1 MTSNYRF
8 AQFTFSPERQLLTGS
23 GTPIR
28 IGSRAAA
35 ILHLLIERRDSLVSK
50 RDIFARVWPGLE
62 IGEESIRFN
71 IAALRRALNEDQNE
85 FPFILNDPG
94 RGYRFVAPV
103 TEVKEGE
110 TPAPTPVPGPGR
122 GNLPVRLT
130 SLLGRDQTLEHLA
143 HSLTEKRLLT
153 LVGPG
158 GIGKTSVAVA
168 VAHRVAERYPDGTW
182 LVDLA
187 PLEDP
192 QLMPLILGTLLGVPR
207 STHGSLDSVLEFVS
221 ARRMLIV
228 LDNCERLV
236 EESAR
241 LAERLLAAAPGVHIV
256 ATSREALS
264 IPPEQVFRLPPLE
277 TPPRNDQSLSATG
290 KRSYP
295 AVCLFIERALTR
307 SMQFDPNEEELEFI
321 ADICRRLDGNP
332 LAIELAAAATGL
344 VGVGGIAAGLDRR
357 FALLT
362 RGYRTSAARHRTL
375 RAVMDWSYDFLP
387 SQTRTVLCRLS
398 VFRGAFSLEAAE
410 EIAQCPLIGNWE
422 VVEHLTSLTDKSL
435 VTSVLDQRVPE
446 FRLLE
451 TVRAY
456 AGEKFRATGEL
467 DSLMQRLAERCR
479 RIFGRALDPSNI
491 GISPAMRVSYLHQ
504 VDDLRA
510 SLDWAFAADSRLQ
523 LAVELTLAA
532 APTLDSLG
540 LFAEGHQI
548 LRTAIERLERTEP
561 LDREGLMRLYALV
574 APLSGWISLAGDG
587 IESASR
593 RLLELASDTGR
604 VDFQLSALRSLF
616 LVALLS
622 GQNFVAREYCTQ
634 MAEIGRDAGDPYTCV
649 VAQQR
654 IGAMS
659 TIMGEHDA
667 ALRTFADM
675 ALDTHP
681 DSPVETVRYFY
692 EPVCIQKSYLAR
704 TLWCVGDLDGALHEA
719 QGALQRANRLAHLPT
734 QFVTLI
740 QASALIPLWT
750 GPRQT
755 ATEAVRLCNEV
766 AGEDRSRRKYA
777 RVFSACLQ
785 IKYGDASAGTRS
797 LCEELLATGFDINT
811 LAPSQAVF
819 YAALA
824 EGFYLTQQY
833 AEALELVERALEQAR
848 VSAGVWFNPELLR
861 IRACAL
867 AAQGA
872 PRETIESCFDTA
884 LITARQQRGLYWE
897 LRTAV
902 SHAQYLASLQY
913 EREAY
918 SLLSPVYAKFTQGF
932 DLAELRM
939 ARQLLD
945 RWAPVQ

>member
-1 MTSNYRF
+1 M
-8 AQFTFSPERQLLTGS
+8 
-23 GTPIR
+23 I
-28 IGSRAAA
+28 
-35 ILHLLIERRDSLVSK
+35 
-50 RDIFARVWPGLE
+50 
-62 IGEESIRFN
+62 
-71 IAALRRALNEDQNE
+71 
-85 FPFILNDPG
+85 PG

-103 TEVKEGE
+103 TEMKEGE

-192 QLMPLILGTLLGVPR
+192 QLMPLILGPLLGVPR

-241 LAERLLAAAPGVHIV
+241 LAERILAAAPGVHIV
-256 ATSREALS
+256 ATSREALR

-277 TPPRNDQSLSATG
+277 TPPGNDESLSATG

-295 AVCLFIERALTR
+295 AVSLFIERALTR
-307 SMQFDPNEEELEFI
+307 SLQFDPSKEELEFI

-387 SQTRTVLCRLS
+387 TQTRTVLCRLS

-435 VTSVLDQRVPE
+435 VTSVLDLPVPE

-467 DSLMQRLAERCR
+467 DSLMQRLAERCSADIR
-479 RIFGRALDPSNI
+479 PRPRFVEDI
-491 GISPAMRVSYLHQ
+491 GISPAMPRQLSAPGGRPARLVGLGICRRQPLATWSGIDPGSGAGVGQ
-504 VDDLRA
+504 PRSVRGRA
-510 SLDWAFAADSRLQ
+510 SGYYGPRSK
-523 LAVELTLAA
+523 
-532 APTLDSLG
+532 
-540 LFAEGHQI
+540 
-548 LRTAIERLERTEP
+548 RLERTEP

-574 APLSGWISLAGDG
+574 APLSGWMESGRRCR

-681 DSPVETVRYFY
+681 DTPVETVRYFY

-704 TLWCVGDLDGALHEA
+704 TLWCVGDLDSALHQAGGALE
-719 QGALQRANRLAHLPT
+719 RANRLAHLPT

-750 GPRQT
+750 GPRET
-755 ATEAVRLCNEV
+755 AAEAVRLCSEV

-777 RVFSACLQ
+777 RVFSGCLQ
-785 IKYGDASAGTRS
+785 IKYGDAGAGTRA
-797 LCEELLATGFDINT
+797 LCEELLAEGFDINT

-819 YAALA
+819 YAVLA
-824 EGFYLTQQY
+824 EGFYLTQRY
-833 AEALELVERALEQAR
+833 TEALRAGGARPGAGPGERRGVVRPR
-848 VSAGVWFNPELLR
+848 VVAHQGVRVGSPGSPEGNDRILLR
-861 IRACAL
+861 HRAHD
-867 AAQGA
+867 GA
-872 PRETIESCFDTA
+872 T
-884 LITARQQRGLYWE
+884 TAR
-897 LRTAV
+897 T
-902 SHAQYLASLQY
+902 
-913 EREAY
+913 
-918 SLLSPVYAKFTQGF
+918 LLGVTHRCQSCPVPGVIAI
-932 DLAELRM
+932 
-939 ARQLLD
+939 
-945 RWAPVQ
+945 